1 MYFTK
6 NNEPNTESRRNMT
19 DKKLLIAGAGVSGKA
34 AARLADFLKMEYDLI
49 DEKSMDGVTIVWDG
63 KPVSGKYHTAV
74 LSPGIR
80 PGSPLMNA
88 VSAAGEYLAGE
99 LAFAAG
105 YVSCPIAAITGTN
118 GKTTTTEITTAL
130 FQALGEQAEA
140 AGNIGNGMSDAAIS
154 CMEGKISRLVA
165 EVSSFQM
172 EHAEGLK
179 TEVAAVLNLASDHL
193 DRHGSMDEYERLK
206 WKLAMSAEKAVVLNG
221 MFRGGRWA
229 EIAVPVITFSA
240 RLEDTDFTLQNNIIC
255 FRGKEI
261 LDLREVKLKGI
272 HNAENIMAAMAITAA
287 AMGEQVLQDECLLN
301 SLRNFAPDHH
311 RMEVFLEK
319 NGITCIDDS
328 KATNPHAVNAA
339 LDSLSRAGNGQSGK
353 NVLLLL
359 GGLDKDMVFSE
370 LLPHLGCVRT
380 AYLTGQCR
388 GKIAAVLDGACPVVL
403 CPDFDETVRKM
414 CRDARPGDVVM
425 LSPAT
430 ASMDVFKNYRE
441 RGERFKAVCR
451 QEIQ

>member
-6 NNEPNTESRRNMT
+6 NNEQNTESRRNMT

-34 AARLADFLKMEYDLI
+34 AARLADFLKMKYDLI
-49 DEKSMDGVTIVWDG
+49 DEKPLEGVTIVWDG

-80 PGSPLMNA
+80 PGSPLLAA
-88 VSAAGEYLAGE
+88 VSAASECLAGE
-99 LAFAAG
+99 LAFAAK

-118 GKTTTTEITTAL
+118 GKTTATEITTAL
-130 FQALGEQAEA
+130 FQAVGEQAEA

-154 CMEGKISRLVA
+154 CMEGKIRRLVA

-172 EHAEGLK
+172 EHAESLK
-179 TEVAAVLNLASDHL
+179 TEVAAVLNLAGDHL
-193 DRHGSMDEYERLK
+193 DRHGSMEEYERLK

-229 EIAVPVITFSA
+229 EITVPVLTFSA
-240 RLEDTDFTLQNNIIC
+240 RLDDTDFTLKNNIIF

-287 AMGEQVLQDECLLN
+287 AMGEHVLQDERLLN
-301 SLRNFAPDHH
+301 ALRDFAPDHH
-311 RMEVFLEK
+311 RMEVFLEQ

-339 LDSLSRAGNGQSGK
+339 LDALRNGTEK

-370 LLPHLGCVRT
+370 LLSHLGCVRT

-388 GKIAAVLDGACPVVL
+388 EKIAAVLDGVCPVIL

-414 CRDARPGDVVM
+414 CRDARPGDTIL

-430 ASMDVFKNYRE
+430 ASMDIFKNYRE
-441 RGERFKAVCR
+441 RGERFKAICR